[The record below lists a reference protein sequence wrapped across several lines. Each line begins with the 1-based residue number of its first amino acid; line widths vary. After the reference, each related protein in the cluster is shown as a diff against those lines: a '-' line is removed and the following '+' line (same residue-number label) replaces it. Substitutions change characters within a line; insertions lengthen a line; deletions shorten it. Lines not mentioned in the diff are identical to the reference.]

1 MAQVQI
7 KVKGK
12 LASGGAYSKTLSGD
26 TMNDTNVHDV
36 NDAKRFASKYAKIVD
51 ATFEGGEYHKVET
64 FKA

>member
-1 MAQVQI
+1 
-7 KVKGK
+7 
-12 LASGGAYSKTLSGD
+12 
-26 TMNDTNVHDV
+26 MNDTNVHDV